1 VFQCRRYKLDKP
13 SKEMNMHRRTMIQGT
28 LATMAAVAASALTLP
43 AMAQGTWPTGKAIT
57 YIVPF
62 PPGGNTDTLARL
74 IAPALSTAL
83 GTPVVIDNKGGAGGS
98 VGSTLAAR
106 AAPDGYTILG
116 GTISSHSINVSLYP
130 KLDYDPIKSF
140 VPVAMLGSGP
150 LVLAVNASSPYKTL
164 NDVLAASRTKPGG
177 LSSASPGNGTSPHM
191 AMALLSY
198 QSGVAFMHVPY
209 KGSGPAVQDLIG
221 GQVDMMF
228 DTTLI
233 VGPHIQSGKLRPI
246 AVSSAK
252 RLESLPDVPTIAE
265 AGQKGFDMGSW
276 QAVFAP
282 AGTPKPIVDRLHAE
296 IMKIV
301 ATPDVQARLKGFG
314 MLPSDMTPTQ
324 LGEYQK
330 SEVDKWAKVIKAAGI
345 KAE

>member
-1 VFQCRRYKLDKP
+1 MQHRALIRRFLAA
-13 SKEMNMHRRTMIQGT
+13 GT
-28 LATMAAVAASALTLP
+28 LLLAAGLGIHTPTV
-43 AMAQGTWPTGKAIT
+43 AQGQWPTGKAIT
-57 YIVPF
+57 YMVPF

-98 VGSTLAAR
+98 VGSAIAAR
-106 AAPDGYTILG
+106 AAPDGYTLLG
-116 GTISSHSINVSLYP
+116 GTISSHAINVSLYA
-130 KLDYDPIKSF
+130 KLDYDPVKSF
-140 VPVAMLGSGP
+140 TPVAMLGSGP
-150 LVLAVNASSPYKTL
+150 LVLAVPVASPYKTL
-164 NDVLAASRTKPGG
+164 DDVLAASKARAKEGG
-177 LSSASPGNGTSPHM
+177 LSSASPGNGTSNHM
-191 AMALLSY
+191 ALELLAY
-198 QSGVAFMHVPY
+198 QTGVKFTHVPY

-228 DTTLI
+228 DTILI

-246 AVSSAK
+246 AVSSSK
-252 RLESLPDVPTIAE
+252 RLEALPAVPTIAE

-282 AGTPKPIVDRLHAE
+282 MGTPKPIVDRLHAE

-301 ATPDVQARLKGFG
+301 ATPEAQARLKGFG
-314 MLPSDMTPTQ
+314 MVPSDMTPAQ

-330 SEVDKWAKVIKAAGI
+330 SEVEKWAKVVKAAGI